1 MEMVG
6 EDKGVRTGSRAAGQA
21 KWTFLVY
28 MAGDNNLDGAALRD
42 IAEMARAGSTKEV
55 NILVQLD
62 RIEDN
67 LTRRFRI
74 TRGGGFKTDCI
85 ESFGDTNTGDPQILY
100 DFVKWAADNYPA
112 DRYALILWNH
122 GSGWWE
128 DAKSRAAGLPSA
140 QVVIPNSAALSG
152 PPTGPAQDVIPPR
165 SAPHDAAPPNHDSAP
180 SARLEGPTDPSAAP
194 EVRRKRYRPLFRHSP
209 PQEHRSI
216 CYDDT
221 SGGDALDNRELRVVL
236 AGICALL
243 GRKIDLLGMDAC
255 LMNMVEVAYQLRE
268 SVNVIVGSEIEEPFD
283 GWPYA
288 EILTRLT
295 ARPRQ
300 DAAAL
305 ARWIVRSYLISYKGK
320 DETVTQ
326 SALDLSRIGEMTAK
340 VDALSASLLAT
351 LETDAK
357 LIEAAWRRSPRFYD
371 DNYIDLAC
379 FVKSLRKKADAE
391 LQAKVVD
398 LIAALK
404 PGKGRAI
411 LCQGKI
417 GQEVRGTCGLSI
429 YFPGDRINT
438 AYRNLDFSGDCK
450 WSVFLERYRS

>member
-1 MEMVG
+1 MEKAGTDMGRV
-6 EDKGVRTGSRAAGQA
+6 TGSRAIGKA
-21 KWTFLVY
+21 KWTFMVY

-42 IAEMARAGSTKEV
+42 IEEMARAGSTKDV
-55 NILVQLD
+55 NVLVQLD
-62 RIEDN
+62 RLEDN

-74 TRGGGFKTDCI
+74 TKGGGFKKDCI
-85 ESFGDTNTGDPQILY
+85 QTFGDTNTGDPQILY

-128 DAKSRAAGLPSA
+128 DAKGRAAGP
-140 QVVIPNSAALSG
+140 AAKK
-152 PPTGPAQDVIPPR
+152 PR
-165 SAPHDAAPPNHDSAP
+165 
-180 SARLEGPTDPSAAP
+180 
-194 EVRRKRYRPLFRHSP
+194 RRLFRQLA
-209 PQEHRSI
+209 PQEHVNIPAPQKHRSI

-255 LMNMVEVAYQLRE
+255 LMNMVEVAFQLRD

-305 ARWIVRSYLISYKGK
+305 ARWIVTNYLLSYKGK
-320 DETVTQ
+320 DEAVTQ
-326 SALDLSRIGEMTAK
+326 SALDVALIQGMTTKIDTLSEA
-340 VDALSASLLAT
+340 LLAA
-351 LETDAK
+351 LDTDSK
-357 LIEAAWRRSPRFYD
+357 LIAGAWRRSPRFYD

-379 FVKSLRKKADAE
+379 FARNLRKKAGAD
-391 LQAKVVD
+391 LRAKADD

-404 PGKGRAI
+404 AGKGRPI
-411 LCQGKI
+411 LLQGKI
-417 GQEVRGTCGLSI
+417 GRQVRGTCGLSI
-429 YFPGDRINT
+429 YFPADRINP
-438 AYRNLDFSGDCK
+438 AYRTLDFCGDCK
-450 WSVFLERYRS
+450 WVAFLERFLS

>member
-1 MEMVG
+1 MG
-6 EDKGVRTGSRAAGQA
+6 KAQSNGSGKA

-42 IAEMARAGSTKEV
+42 IEEMARAGSTKDV
-55 NILVQLD
+55 NILIQLD

-74 TRGGGFKTDCI
+74 TQGGGFKTDCI
-85 ESFGDTNTGDPQILY
+85 QTFGDTNTGDPQILY
-100 DFVKWAADNYPA
+100 DFVKWAVDNYPA

-128 DAKSRAAGLPSA
+128 DARSRAAGP
-140 QVVIPNSAALSG
+140 AAKK
-152 PPTGPAQDVIPPR
+152 PR
-165 SAPHDAAPPNHDSAP
+165 
-180 SARLEGPTDPSAAP
+180 
-194 EVRRKRYRPLFRHSP
+194 RRLFRQPVRNPVPQERLNSP
-209 PQEHRSI
+209 APQEHRSI

-221 SGGDALDNRELRVVL
+221 SNGDALDNRELRVVL

-295 ARPRQ
+295 AKPRQ
-300 DAAAL
+300 AAATL
-305 ARWIVRSYLISYKGK
+305 ARWIVKSYLLSYKGK

-326 SALDLSRIGEMTAK
+326 SALDVARIGEMTAM
-340 VDALSASLLAT
+340 VDALSECLLAAIESDST
-351 LETDAK
+351 LIAS
-357 LIEAAWRRSPRFYD
+357 AWRRSPRFYD

-379 FVKSLRKKADAE
+379 FARNLRKKAGAD
-391 LQAKVVD
+391 LRAKVDD
-398 LIAALK
+398 LLAALK
-404 PGKGRAI
+404 AGKGRAI
-411 LCQGKI
+411 LLQRKI
-417 GQEVRGTCGLSI
+417 GKEVRGTCGLSI
-429 YFPGDRINT
+429 YFPADRINP

-450 WSVFLERYRS
+450 WVRFLERFLS

>member
-1 MEMVG
+1 MEKVGNDMVSG
-6 EDKGVRTGSRAAGQA
+6 ADELAGSGMASEGKGSRAAGQA
-21 KWTFLVY
+21 KWTFMVY

-42 IAEMARAGSTKEV
+42 IAEMARAGSTKDV

-74 TRGGGFKTDCI
+74 TQGGGFKKDCI
-85 ESFGDTNTGDPQILY
+85 ESFGDTNTGDPKILY

-128 DAKSRAAGLPSA
+128 DAKSRAAGSA
-140 QVVIPNSAALSG
+140 EKK
-152 PPTGPAQDVIPPR
+152 PR
-165 SAPHDAAPPNHDSAP
+165 
-180 SARLEGPTDPSAAP
+180 
-194 EVRRKRYRPLFRHSP
+194 RRLFRQP
-209 PQEHRSI
+209 VRYPVPQEQLNLPAPQEHRSI

-221 SGGDALDNRELRVVL
+221 SGGDALDNRELRIVL

-305 ARWIVRSYLISYKGK
+305 ARWIVRSYLLSYKGK

-326 SALDLSRIGEMTAK
+326 SALDVSRIGEMTAK
-340 VDALSASLLAT
+340 VDALSASLLAA
-351 LETDAK
+351 LDTDAK

-379 FVKSLRKKADAE
+379 FTKNLRKKAGTDIE
-391 LQAKVVD
+391 AKAND
-398 LIAALK
+398 LLAALK
-404 PGKGRAI
+404 TGKGRAI
-411 LCQGKI
+411 LRQGKI
-417 GQEVRGTCGLSI
+417 GREVRGTCGLSI
-429 YFPGDRINT
+429 YFPGDRINS
-438 AYRNLDFSGDCK
+438 AYRNLEFSGDCK
-450 WSVFLERYRS
+450 WITFLERYRS

>member
-1 MEMVG
+1 MEKSGTDTGSV
-6 EDKGVRTGSRAAGQA
+6 TGSRATGQA
-21 KWTFLVY
+21 KWTFMVY

-42 IAEMARAGSTKEV
+42 IAEMAQAGSTKEV

-74 TRGGGFKTDCI
+74 TQGGGFKTDCI

-100 DFVKWAADNYPA
+100 DFVKWAADNHPA

-128 DAKSRAAGLPSA
+128 DGRSRAAG
-140 QVVIPNSAALSG
+140 
-152 PPTGPAQDVIPPR
+152 PAEKKPR
-165 SAPHDAAPPNHDSAP
+165 
-180 SARLEGPTDPSAAP
+180 RQ
-194 EVRRKRYRPLFRHSP
+194 LFRHAFP
-209 PQEHRSI
+209 REHRSI

-255 LMNMVEVAYQLRE
+255 LMNMVEVAWQLRD

-283 GWPYA
+283 GWPYT

-295 ARPRQ
+295 AWPRQ
-300 DAAAL
+300 DAATL
-305 ARWIVRSYLISYKGK
+305 ARWIVKSYLLSYKGQG
-320 DETVTQ
+320 EIVTQ
-326 SALDLSRIGEMTAK
+326 SALDVSRIGEVVAK
-340 VDALSASLLAT
+340 IDALSGVLLTA
-351 LETDAK
+351 LETDGK
-357 LIEAAWRRSPRFYD
+357 LIEAAWNRSPRFYD
-371 DNYIDLAC
+371 DNYIDLLC
-379 FVKSLRKKADAE
+379 FAKHLRKKTGAGI
-391 LQAKVVD
+391 QAKADD
-398 LIAALK
+398 LSAALK

-411 LCQGKI
+411 LRQGKI
-417 GQEVRGTCGLSI
+417 GREVRGTGGLSI
-429 YFPGDRINT
+429 YFPGDRINS

-450 WSVFLERYRS
+450 WMAFLERYLS

>member
-1 MEMVG
+1 MEKVENDRVSGMGDLTGNDMVSEG
-6 EDKGVRTGSRAAGQA
+6 KGDRASSRTAGQA
-21 KWTFLVY
+21 KWTFMVY
-28 MAGDNNLDGAALRD
+28 MAGDNNLDGAAIRD
-42 IAEMARAGSTKEV
+42 IEEMARAGSTKDV
-55 NILVQLD
+55 HILVQLD
-62 RIEDN
+62 RLEDQK
-67 LTRRFRI
+67 TRRFRI
-74 TRGGGFKTDCI
+74 TQGGGFKTDCI

-128 DAKSRAAGLPSA
+128 DARSRAAGS
-140 QVVIPNSAALSG
+140 V
-152 PPTGPAQDVIPPR
+152 QDVIPPR
-165 SAPHDAAPPNHDSAP
+165 SAPHDAVPPDQVSAP
-180 SARLEGPTDPSAAP
+180 SARLAGPTDPSAAR
-194 EVRRKRYRPLFRHSP
+194 EVRRKRYRPLFRHPSLR
-209 PQEHRSI
+209 EHRSI

-221 SGGDALDNRELRVVL
+221 SGGDALDNRELRIVL
-236 AGICALL
+236 AGLCALL

-268 SVNVIVGSEIEEPFD
+268 SVSVIVGSEIEEPFD

-288 EILTRLT
+288 EILTRLS
-295 ARPRQ
+295 AKPRQ

-305 ARWIVRSYLISYKGK
+305 ARWIVKSYLLSYRGK

-340 VDALSASLLAT
+340 VDALSASLLAA

-379 FVKSLRKKADAE
+379 FAKSFRKKAGAE
-391 LQAKVVD
+391 LHAKVVD

-404 PGKGRAI
+404 AGKGRAI

-417 GQEVRGTCGLSI
+417 GREVRGTCGLSI
-429 YFPGDRINT
+429 YFPGAQKND
-438 AYRNLDFSGDCK
+438 
-450 WSVFLERYRS
+450 WERGPGYVP

>member
-1 MEMVG
+1 MEKARNDRGNGVG
-6 EDKGVRTGSRAAGQA
+6 KLAGDGMASESQGNRIVAGGANGKVASSATSQA

-55 NILVQLD
+55 NILVQHD

-74 TRGGGFKTDCI
+74 TQGGGFKTDCI
-85 ESFGDTNTGDPQILY
+85 QTFGDTNTGDPQILY

-128 DAKSRAAGLPSA
+128 DAKSWAAG
-140 QVVIPNSAALSG
+140 
-152 PPTGPAQDVIPPR
+152 PTAKKPR
-165 SAPHDAAPPNHDSAP
+165 RRLFRQPVRYPVPQEHLKISAP
-180 SARLEGPTDPSAAP
+180 
-194 EVRRKRYRPLFRHSP
+194 K
-209 PQEHRSI
+209 EHRSI

-221 SGGDALDNRELRVVL
+221 SDGDALDNRELRVVL

-305 ARWIVRSYLISYKGK
+305 ARWIVKSYLLSYKGK

-326 SALDLSRIGEMTAK
+326 SALDVSRIGEMTAK
-340 VDALSASLLAT
+340 VDALSASLLAA
-351 LETDAK
+351 LETDSK

-371 DNYIDLAC
+371 DNYTDLAC
-379 FVKSLRKKADAE
+379 LTKNLRKKAGAE
-391 LQAKVVD
+391 LRATADD
-398 LIAALK
+398 LIAGLK
-404 PGKGRAI
+404 PGKGRTI
-411 LCQGKI
+411 LSQGKI
-417 GQEVRGTCGLSI
+417 GREVRRTCGLSI

-450 WSVFLERYRS
+450 WIAFLERYRS

>member
-1 MEMVG
+1 MEKVGNDMVSG
-6 EDKGVRTGSRAAGQA
+6 ADELAGSGMASEGKGSRAAGQA
-21 KWTFLVY
+21 KWTFMVY

-42 IAEMARAGSTKEV
+42 IAEMARAGSTKDV

-74 TRGGGFKTDCI
+74 TQGGGFKKDCL

-100 DFVKWAADNYPA
+100 DFVKWAADSYPA

-128 DAKSRAAGLPSA
+128 DAKSRAAGP
-140 QVVIPNSAALSG
+140 VEKK
-152 PPTGPAQDVIPPR
+152 PR
-165 SAPHDAAPPNHDSAP
+165 
-180 SARLEGPTDPSAAP
+180 
-194 EVRRKRYRPLFRHSP
+194 RRLFRQP
-209 PQEHRSI
+209 VRYPVPQEQLNLPAPQEHRSI

-221 SGGDALDNRELRVVL
+221 SGGDALDNRELRIVL

-288 EILTRLT
+288 EILTRLI
-295 ARPRQ
+295 ARPRH

-305 ARWIVRSYLISYKGK
+305 ARWIVKSYLLSYKGK

-326 SALDLSRIGEMTAK
+326 SALDVSRIGEMIIRI
-340 VDALSASLLAT
+340 DALSETLLAAI
-351 LETDAK
+351 DADSK
-357 LIEAAWRRSPRFYD
+357 LIENAWRRSPRFYD

-379 FVKSLRKKADAE
+379 FTKNLRKKAGAE
-391 LQAKVVD
+391 IEAKAND
-398 LIAALK
+398 LLAAMK
-404 PGKGRAI
+404 TGKGRAI
-411 LCQGKI
+411 LRQGKI
-417 GQEVRGTCGLSI
+417 GREVRGTCDLSI
-429 YFPGDRINT
+429 YFPGGRINS
-438 AYRNLDFSGDCK
+438 AYRNLEFSGDCK
-450 WSVFLERYRS
+450 WITFLERYRS

>member
-1 MEMVG
+1 MERDG
-6 EDKGVRTGSRAAGQA
+6 DRRGGRAGSRTTGQA
-21 KWTFLVY
+21 KWTFMVY

-42 IAEMARAGSTKEV
+42 IAEMARAGSTKDV

-74 TRGGGFKTDCI
+74 TRGGGFKKDCI

-100 DFVKWAADNYPA
+100 SFVKCAVDNYPA

-128 DAKSRAAGLPSA
+128 DAKSRAAGP
-140 QVVIPNSAALSG
+140 AA
-152 PPTGPAQDVIPPR
+152 TKPR
-165 SAPHDAAPPNHDSAP
+165 
-180 SARLEGPTDPSAAP
+180 
-194 EVRRKRYRPLFRHSP
+194 RRLFRKP
-209 PQEHRSI
+209 APQEHVNSPAPQEQRSI

-221 SGGDALDNRELRVVL
+221 SGGDALDNRKLSVVL

-255 LMNMVEVAYQLRE
+255 LMNMVEVAYQLRD

-305 ARWIVRSYLISYKGK
+305 ARWIVKSYLLSYKGK

-326 SALDLSRIGEMTAK
+326 SALDVSRIGEMTAK
-340 VDALSASLLAT
+340 VDALSASLLAA

-371 DNYIDLAC
+371 DNYIDPAC
-379 FVKSLRKKADAE
+379 FTENLRKKADAE

-404 PGKGRAI
+404 AGKGRAI
-411 LCQGKI
+411 LYQGKI
-417 GQEVRGTCGLSI
+417 GRQVRGTCGLSI

-450 WSVFLERYRS
+450 WIAFLERYRS

>member
-1 MEMVG
+1 METVERSDSG
-6 EDKGVRTGSRAAGQA
+6 KAGKENGKANGKVAICATGKA
-21 KWTFLVY
+21 KWTFMVY
-28 MAGDNNLDGAALRD
+28 MAGDNNLDGVALRD
-42 IAEMARAGSTKEV
+42 IAEMARAGSTKDV

-74 TRGGGFKTDCI
+74 TQGGGFKTDCI
-85 ESFGDTNTGDPQILY
+85 QTFGDTNTGDPQILY
-100 DFVKWAADNYPA
+100 EFVKWAVDNYPA

-128 DAKSRAAGLPSA
+128 DARSRAAGP
-140 QVVIPNSAALSG
+140 AAKK
-152 PPTGPAQDVIPPR
+152 PR
-165 SAPHDAAPPNHDSAP
+165 
-180 SARLEGPTDPSAAP
+180 
-194 EVRRKRYRPLFRHSP
+194 RRLFRQPARYPIAQAHVNIP
-209 PQEHRSI
+209 APQEHRSI

-221 SGGDALDNRELRVVL
+221 SDGDALDNRELRIVL

-255 LMNMVEVAYQLRE
+255 LMSMVEVAYQLRE

-305 ARWIVRSYLISYKGK
+305 ARWIVKSYLLSYKGK

-326 SALDLSRIGEMTAK
+326 SALDVSRIGEMTAK
-340 VDALSASLLAT
+340 VDALSASLLAA
-351 LETDAK
+351 LETDSK
-357 LIEAAWRRSPRFYD
+357 LIEAAWHRSPRFYD

-379 FVKSLRKKADAE
+379 FAKQLRKKAGAE
-391 LQAKVVD
+391 LQARLD
-398 LIAALK
+398 ELLAALK
-404 PGKGRAI
+404 AGKGRAI
-411 LCQGKI
+411 LHQGKI
-417 GQEVRGTCGLSI
+417 GRQVRGTCGLSI
-429 YFPGDRINT
+429 YFPADRINP
-438 AYRNLDFSGDCK
+438 AYRTLDFCGDCK
-450 WSVFLERYRS
+450 WVRFLERFLS

>member
-1 MEMVG
+1 MGKSGTDTGSV
-6 EDKGVRTGSRAAGQA
+6 TGSRVGSQA
-21 KWTFLVY
+21 KWTFMVY

-42 IAEMARAGSTKEV
+42 IAEMARAGSTKDV

-67 LTRRFRI
+67 LTRRFLI
-74 TRGGGFKTDCI
+74 TQGGGFKKDCI
-85 ESFGDTNTGDPQILY
+85 QSFGDTNTGDPQILY

-128 DAKSRAAGLPSA
+128 DAKSRAG
-140 QVVIPNSAALSG
+140 
-152 PPTGPAQDVIPPR
+152 GPAAEQKPR
-165 SAPHDAAPPNHDSAP
+165 
-180 SARLEGPTDPSAAP
+180 
-194 EVRRKRYRPLFRHSP
+194 RRLFRQPVPQEHVNIP
-209 PQEHRSI
+209 APQEHRSI

-236 AGICALL
+236 AGICALF

-255 LMNMVEVAYQLRE
+255 LMNMVEVAYQLRD

-295 ARPRQ
+295 TKPRL

-305 ARWIVRSYLISYKGK
+305 ARWIVKSYLLSYQGK

-326 SALDLSRIGEMTAK
+326 SALDVVRIGEMTTK
-340 VDALSASLLAT
+340 INALSEAMLAA
-351 LETDAK
+351 LETDSK
-357 LIEAAWRRSPRFYD
+357 LIANAWRRSPRFYD

-379 FVKSLRKKADAE
+379 FAKNLRKKAGAD
-391 LQAKVVD
+391 LRAKADDV
-398 LIAALK
+398 ITALK
-404 PGKGRAI
+404 AGKGMAI
-411 LCQGKI
+411 LLQGKI
-417 GQEVRGTCGLSI
+417 GKEVRGTCGLSI
-429 YFPGDRINT
+429 YFPADRINP
-438 AYRNLDFSGDCK
+438 AYRTLDFCGDCK
-450 WSVFLERYRS
+450 WVRFLERFLS